1 MDDINES
8 KISFIEHRNQTVDDL
23 KVFIDCAEQ
32 IVEKIRQGDVK
43 AFERFI
49 IEGGTEEGDA
59 KIIQMLQLLILRY
72 LSREELLE

>member
-49 IEGGTEEGDA
+49 IEGGT

-72 LSREELLE
+72 LSCEELLE